1 MAAAVAVGGR
11 PRAGDSGESR
21 GTAMTRAISKATS
34 VLGSTPAIIGS
45 VLVIVVWAAC
55 GPFAGFSNTW
65 QLVINTGTTILTFNM
80 VFVIQ
85 NTQNR
90 DGLAVQVK
98 LDAILHALDQADD
111 ELMGIEEL
119 TEKEIHQHQ
128 EHVRD
133 QAEPGGRTP

>member
-1 MAAAVAVGGR
+1 MAAALAVSEQVG
-11 PRAGDSGESR
+11 ATHADASR
-21 GTAMTRAISKATS
+21 GSAATRTISRATS
-34 VLGSTPAIIGS
+34 ALGSTPAIIGS
-45 VLVIVVWAAC
+45 VVVIVVWALC

-111 ELMGIEEL
+111 GLMGIEEL
-119 TEKEIHQHQ
+119 TEKEIVDHQAQ
-128 EHVRD
+128 VRA
-133 QAEPGGRTP
+133 QAEPDPA

>member
-1 MAAAVAVGGR
+1 MTAAAISGGR
-11 PRAGDSGESR
+11 SAARDSACER
-21 GTAMTRAISKATS
+21 GTPTTRAISRVTS
-34 VLGSTPAIIGS
+34 VLGSTPAILGS

-98 LDAILHALDQADD
+98 LDAILHALDRADD
-111 ELMGIEEL
+111 DLMGIEEL
-119 TEKEIHQHQ
+119 TEKQIVAHQD
-128 EHVRD
+128 HVRA
-133 QAEPGGRTP
+133 QADADPA

>member
-1 MAAAVAVGGR
+1 MAAAVVVSDQVGSNCV
-11 PRAGDSGESR
+11 DESR
-21 GTAMTRAISKATS
+21 GSATTRTISRLTS
-34 VLGSTPAIIGS
+34 ALGSTPAIIGS
-45 VLVIVVWAAC
+45 VVVIVVWALC

-98 LDAILHALDQADD
+98 LDAILHALDGADD
-111 ELMGIEEL
+111 KHIGIEEL
-119 TEKEIHQHQ
+119 TEKQILDH
-128 EHVRD
+128 
-133 QAEPGGRTP
+133 QAEVRLESNL

>member
-1 MAAAVAVGGR
+1 MTAAIAAR
-11 PRAGDSGESR
+11 DQTATLHATDQR
-21 GTAMTRAISKATS
+21 GTTTTRAISKLTS
-34 VLGSTPAIIGS
+34 ALGSTPAIIGS
-45 VLVIVVWAAC
+45 VVVIVVWALC

-98 LDAILHALDQADD
+98 LDAILHALEGADD
-111 ELMGIEEL
+111 KHIGIEEL
-119 TEKEIHQHQ
+119 TEKQIL
-128 EHVRD
+128 EHRAEVRRD
-133 QAEPGGRTP
+133 SDV

>member
-1 MAAAVAVGGR
+1 
-11 PRAGDSGESR
+11 
-21 GTAMTRAISKATS
+21 MTST
-34 VLGSTPAIIGS
+34 LGSTPAIIGS
-45 VLVIVVWAAC
+45 VLVIVVWAIC

-98 LDAILHALDQADD
+98 LDAILHALDGADD
-111 ELMGIEEL
+111 RLMGIEEG
-119 TEKEIHQHQ
+119 TEKEIIGHQAT
-128 EHVRD
+128 VR
-133 QAEPGGRTP
+133 AEAASDPV

>member
-1 MAAAVAVGGR
+1 VHARRSEPALGADRESARRAVR
-11 PRAGDSGESR
+11 RSSG
-21 GTAMTRAISKATS
+21 
-34 VLGSTPAIIGS
+34 L
-45 VLVIVVWAAC
+45 
-55 GPFAGFSNTW
+55 AGFSNTW

-98 LDAILHALDQADD
+98 LDAILHALDRADD
-111 ELMGIEEL
+111 ELMGIEDL

-128 EHVRD
+128 EHVRE
-133 QAEPGGRTP
+133 QAEPDSSTP

>member
-1 MAAAVAVGGR
+1 VTAATAASTEAVAGV
-11 PRAGDSGESR
+11 AGPQR
-21 GTAMTRAISKATS
+21 GTSTTRAISRLTS
-34 VLGSTPAIIGS
+34 ALGSTPAIIGS
-45 VLVIVVWAAC
+45 VVVIVVWAMA

-98 LDAILHALDQADD
+98 LDAILHALDGADD
-111 ELMGIEEL
+111 KHIGIEEL
-119 TEKEIHQHQ
+119 TEKQIVAH
-128 EHVRD
+128 
-133 QAEPGGRTP
+133 QAEVRSASVG

>member
-1 MAAAVAVGGR
+1 MTAAIAARNEIGAAVAG
-11 PRAGDSGESR
+11 SQR
-21 GTAMTRAISKATS
+21 GTPTTRAISRLTS
-34 VLGSTPAIIGS
+34 ALGSTSAIIGS
-45 VLVIVVWAAC
+45 VVIIAIWALT

-98 LDAILHALDQADD
+98 LDAILHALEGADD
-111 ELMGIEEL
+111 KHIGIEEL
-119 TEKEIHQHQ
+119 TENEILAH
-128 EHVRD
+128 
-133 QAEPGGRTP
+133 QAEVRSDSDV

>member
-1 MAAAVAVGGR
+1 MAAAIAVSDHVG
-11 PRAGDSGESR
+11 ASQADVSR
-21 GTAMTRAISKATS
+21 GSAATRTISRVTS
-34 VLGSTPAIIGS
+34 ALGSTPAIIGS
-45 VLVIVVWAAC
+45 VVVIVVWALC

-111 ELMGIEEL
+111 GLMGIEEL
-119 TEKEIHQHQ
+119 TEKEIVDHQA
-128 EHVRD
+128 HVRA
-133 QAEPGGRTP
+133 QAEPDLA

>member
-1 MAAAVAVGGR
+1 MTAAVAASDHFGADG
-11 PRAGDSGESR
+11 ASELR
-21 GTAMTRAISKATS
+21 GTPTTRAISKLTS
-34 VLGSTPAIIGS
+34 ALGSTPAIIGS
-45 VLVIVVWAAC
+45 VVVIVVWALC

-98 LDAILHALDQADD
+98 LDAILHALEGADD
-111 ELMGIEEL
+111 KHIGIEEL
-119 TEKEIHQHQ
+119 TEKEILAH
-128 EHVRD
+128 
-133 QAEPGGRTP
+133 QAEVRSDSDL